1 MLKKVL
7 IANRGEIA
15 CRVIRAC
22 RELGVASVA
31 VYSEA
36 DRDSLHAKIADE
48 AVCVG
53 AGSNGD
59 SYLNLAN
66 ILMACRITGAEAVH
80 PGYGYFSER
89 AGFAA
94 ALASLGIAFIGPPVP
109 AIEAMGDKASAKA
122 AAVAAGCPVVP
133 GSEGAVASEAEA
145 LEVAE
150 AIGYPVLLKAVA
162 GGGGRG
168 IRRVNGPEEL
178 PAAFKTASAE
188 ALASFG
194 SGEMLVEKFVVSPR
208 HVEIQIIGDAHGNMV
223 YLGERECSIQ
233 NLRHQKIVEEAP
245 YADLPEPVRRAMG
258 EAAVRVAQSVGYQ
271 NAGTV
276 EFLVDKNFDF
286 YFLEMNTR
294 LQVEHPVTEEVV
306 GLDLVHLMLRVASG
320 EPLGLAQADV
330 TPQGPRHR
338 GPHHRPGP
346 RRGLRSQH
354 RHDHG
359 LARPRRSGRANGD
372 LLLRGDRGVA
382 VLRPHDRQA
391 RRARRNPRRGRRQAP
406 HRPPRVRGRG
416 HQDQHPLPAPPRRQR
431 GLPHR
436 RGRHRLGAEVPGGR
450 GELTIVDCGLWIVVG
465 NPQSEIRNEAARL

>member
-22 RELGVASVA
+22 RELGIASVA

-36 DRDSLHAKIADE
+36 DRESLHVTLADE

-66 ILMACRITGAEAVH
+66 VLMACRITGADAVH

-94 ALASLGIAFIGPPVP
+94 ALASLGITFIGPPVP

-122 AAVAAGCPVVP
+122 AAVAADCPVVP
-133 GSEGAVASEAEA
+133 GSEGVVEDEAEA
-145 LEVAE
+145 LEVAA

-168 IRRVNGPEEL
+168 IRRVNAPEEL

-188 ALASFG
+188 AQASFG

-208 HVEIQIIGDAHGNMV
+208 HVEIQIIGDGQGNMV

-245 YADLPEPVRRAMG
+245 YAELPAAVRRAMG
-258 EAAVRVAQSVGYQ
+258 EAAVRVASSVGYW

-276 EFLVDKNFDF
+276 EFLVDRNFDF

-294 LQVEHPVTEEVV
+294 LQVEHPVTEEVT
-306 GLDLVHLMLRVASG
+306 GLDLVHLQLRVAAG
-320 EPLGLAQADV
+320 EPLGLTQDEVDLKGHAIEARITAQDPDADFAPS
-330 TPQGPRHR
+330 TGTITKW
-338 GPHHRPGP
+338 
-346 RRGLRSQH
+346 
-354 RHDHG
+354 
-359 LARPRRSGRANGD
+359 
-372 LLLRGDRGVA
+372 VA
-382 VLRPHDRQA
+382 
-391 RRARRNPRRGRRQAP
+391 
-406 HRPPRVRGRG
+406 
-416 HQDQHPLPAPPRRQR
+416 
-431 GLPHR
+431 
-436 RGRHRLGAEVPGGR
+436 PGGR
-450 GELTIVDCGLWIVVG
+450 GVRMETYCYAGIAVSPFYDPMIAKLIVRGETRDLAVAKLRTALREFDVEGIKTNIPFLRRLVD
-465 NPQSEIRNEAARL
+465 SEGFRTGEFDTGWVPRFLAGETA